1 MEEGT
6 PPTSPAQAKPGSKD
20 SWGPKLWQV
29 LHNLAWVSDRTDL
42 VFIWRKLMK
51 SLTDVMPCPI
61 CRAHL
66 TEYMKHNTI
75 FGRKHIY
82 SAKGSDIKEQIVT
95 VLWSIHNQVNE
106 RNSKPAYSLQVLK
119 ELYTTRTRSDIISET
134 NRIIKDI
141 NVEWE
146 PIVQQQITG
155 AAFRQ
160 WRTDTTLMLGLIAG
174 GPN

>member
-1 MEEGT
+1 M
-6 PPTSPAQAKPGSKD
+6 
-20 SWGPKLWQV
+20 
-29 LHNLAWVSDRTDL
+29 
-42 VFIWRKLMK
+42 
-51 SLTDVMPCPI
+51 
-61 CRAHL
+61 
-66 TEYMKHNTI
+66 
-75 FGRKHIY
+75 
-82 SAKGSDIKEQIVT
+82 
-95 VLWSIHNQVNE
+95 
-106 RNSKPAYSLQVLK
+106 LQVLK
-119 ELYTTRTRSDIISET
+119 ELYSNRTRSDIISET